1 MPVVH
6 LTEDWF
12 VSSLGSELGCI
23 SLCVFSL
30 FLVLSNRTRESGRE
44 EVMVTF
50 QKDVESWVGM
60 YLAAPLTRVSQ
71 DLRGWLRVAINNEMI
86 DMQWTLFNVGIE
98 TLGMLA

>member
-50 QKDVESWVGM
+50 QKDVES
-60 YLAAPLTRVSQ
+60 
-71 DLRGWLRVAINNEMI
+71 
-86 DMQWTLFNVGIE
+86 
-98 TLGMLA
+98 